1 MLSKADGIEHLLSLT
16 PSEAVLY
23 ALGIY
28 LLAVACII
36 FYRLAFHPLSRF
48 PGPKLA
54 ATTKWYE
61 FYYDIIKSPGGQ
73 FAKEVERMHEKYGNI
88 VRINP
93 DEIHI
98 RDPLWLDSLYAP
110 NPTQRD
116 KYPPA
121 ARMVGLPLG
130 SHGTVEHDIHRK
142 RRAANAPM
150 FSKRAIASDGQLL
163 IRQHVKELAN
173 IFGKSLA
180 DGQPINLD
188 TVLLAFTTDT
198 LYHYAFDKDAG
209 FMHDPIAAQSWKN
222 AMISVATATP
232 FIKQFPW
239 IIKIITALPHALL
252 SYMLPDLSR
261 LLGVHRTMKSLVTEY
276 MTTRE
281 DRPQLESQKT
291 NGESAKISMQ
301 RPPTL
306 FHAIERSTLPPH
318 EKNAVRLQ
326 QEGATMLFAGSDTTA
341 RLLAHTIFHII
352 DNPDILRKLRE
363 EILEAVDDD
372 KIPDLKILEKLPWL
386 TASVRESLRLRAAT
400 TSRLPL
406 VSKTQL
412 TYKDWVIPP
421 RTPVSMSHPDILHD
435 ATIYP
440 EPLKFD
446 PERWFNATERANGSV
461 VAFGKG
467 TRMCQGMDFAYAEMY
482 ITLAILFSRFDL
494 ELFETYRHRDIDY
507 VRDCFLGEPDRA
519 SPGIRVKVVADNG
532 KFTV

>member
-1 MLSKADGIEHLLSLT
+1 MLSKAVVVENLPALT
-16 PSEAVLY
+16 WSEAILY
-23 ALGIY
+23 ALGIS
-28 LLAVACII
+28 LLVVVWDI
-36 FYRLAFHPLSRF
+36 FYRLTFHPLSRF

-54 ATTKWYE
+54 AATKWYE
-61 FYYDIIKSPGGQ
+61 FYYDILKRPGGQ
-73 FAKEVERMHEKYGNI
+73 FAKEIERMHEQYGAI

-98 RDPLWLDSLYAP
+98 RDPLWFDSLYAP

-130 SHGTVEHDIHRK
+130 SHGTIEHDIHRK
-142 RRAANAPM
+142 RRAANAPL
-150 FSKRAIASDGQLL
+150 FSKRAIISDGQTL
-163 IRQHVKELAN
+163 IRQHVNELAN
-173 IFGKSLA
+173 VFGKSLEE
-180 DGQPINLD
+180 GKPVQLD

-209 FMHDPIAAQSWKN
+209 FMNDPIAAQSWRN
-222 AMISVATATP
+222 AMISVAAATP

-239 IIKIITALPHALL
+239 IIKMVTAVPHVLL

-261 LLGVHRTMKSLVTEY
+261 LLGVQRSMKGLVSEY
-276 MTTRE
+276 MTTRD
-281 DRPQLESQKT
+281 DRPQLEREKPH
-291 NGESAKISMQ
+291 GGSAKISMQ

-318 EKNAVRLQ
+318 EKNATRLQ
-326 QEGATMLFAGSDTTA
+326 QEGATMLFAGSETTA
-341 RLLAHTIFHII
+341 RLLAHTIFHIL
-352 DNPDILRKLRE
+352 DNPDILQKIRG
-363 EILEAVDDD
+363 EILEAVADN
-372 KIPDLKILEKLPWL
+372 KIPDLKVLEKLPWL

-406 VSKTQL
+406 VSKTKL
-412 TYKDWVIPP
+412 TYQNWVIPAG
-421 RTPVSMSHPDILHD
+421 TPVSMSHPDILHD
-435 ATIYP
+435 STIYP
-440 EPLKFD
+440 QPLKFD
-446 PERWFNATERANGSV
+446 PERWFNATERANRSF

-482 ITLAILFSRFDL
+482 ITLAMLFSRFNL
-494 ELFETYRHRDIDY
+494 ELFETYRGRDIDY
-507 VRDCFLGEPDRA
+507 ARDCFLGEPDIA
-519 SPGIRVKVVADNG
+519 SPGIRVKIVADNG